1 MKSDGLSTCAPA
13 LNFIQAWSSCTIA
26 HHRPCWQ
33 HTHHSL
39 YVQAHARPAHSLPCK
54 QVSEI
59 KLRSLPFLRA
69 DTPVYDMLRLFE
81 TGRCHMALLT
91 EPPDSRTGAD
101 SAPDA
106 SIARAGQM
114 ADLRQ
119 IRADPLVTPAELSYT
134 SEVHPAASRGLGGWC

>member
-1 MKSDGLSTCAPA
+1 M
-13 LNFIQAWSSCTIA
+13 
-26 HHRPCWQ
+26 
-33 HTHHSL
+33 
-39 YVQAHARPAHSLPCK
+39 
-54 QVSEI
+54 SEI

-91 EPPDSRTGAD
+91 EPPDSRTGES

-114 ADLRQ
+114 ADLLQ
-119 IRADPLVTPAELSYT
+119 IRADPLVTPAELSYV
-134 SEVHPAASRGLGGWC
+134 SEVPPPPAQLCAWAQSWCSAALVRA

>member
-1 MKSDGLSTCAPA
+1 MLLSKGELLLPHHHMEAGLCPA
-13 LNFIQAWSSCTIA
+13 CFNGP
-26 HHRPCWQ
+26 H
-33 HTHHSL
+33 
-39 YVQAHARPAHSLPCK
+39 VQAPEQHPPSSRTTAACAGE

-91 EPPDSRTGAD
+91 EPPDSRTGGS

-114 ADLRQ
+114 ADLLQ
-119 IRADPLVTPAELSYT
+119 IRADPPGHPCRAV
-134 SEVHPAASRGLGGWC
+134 VHV